1 MALSL
6 EQLRNQGLTNIRGR
20 RLGIDHK
27 EFLVGPKALRQAI
40 EDITTTAATSAINY
54 GVTRVLT
61 SGSSQNGQYTLQS
74 PTVGVRKTLVLNS
87 SSTGTQQF
95 TLTSAVCWTSS
106 GSSAAAVISLRGN
119 GAVVELV
126 GVTTGIWAMTNYPS
140 TAQAL
145 VLFSTST

>member
-6 EQLRNQGLTNIRGR
+6 TGLRNLIAYSIAGT
-20 RLGIDHK
+20 RLGVDANDY
-27 EFLVGPKALRQAI
+27 LVGFTSIRTAV
-40 EDITTTAATSAINY
+40 EDITTTAATSALPY
-54 GVTRVLT
+54 GLTRVLT

-74 PTVGVRKTLVLNS
+74 PVVGVRKTLVLNS

-95 TLTSAVCWTSS
+95 TLTSAICWTSS

-126 GVTTGIWAMTNYPS
+126 GVTTGIWAMVNQPS